1 MTVCLLMHVWAL
13 TAKVSF
19 NKETNG
25 DDQFV
30 LPGAAIYQTND
41 NPSVWVVRNNR
52 AQLIPVQIAGYND
65 NNVIISGG
73 LTKGDVVITA
83 GIAKLVP
90 DQEVRLAEG
99 GEQ

>member
-1 MTVCLLMHVWAL
+1 M

-19 NKETNG
+19 DEKVA

-30 LPGAAIYQTND
+30 LPSAAVYQTND
-41 NPSVWVVRNNR
+41 NPSVWVVRDNH
-52 AQLIPVQIAGYND
+52 AQLVPVQVKGYND
-65 NNVIISGG
+65 NNVIISSG
-73 LTKGDVVITA
+73 LNKGDVVITA